1 MLRVLKSNSW
11 SNHRV
16 KQAITRCLAAIF
28 FQVNLC
34 SLLCVI
40 WAEETPLHV
49 SVIAVSASILHGNSQ
64 TLLCR
69 QRVHRRLSFHDGCV
83 WLVRG
88 SCWRSLSLST
98 PLRAWNWETGCKWSN
113 IFNLHVPSY
122 QSCEFKTSMLT
133 LQIEIASQSLIFI
146 YNLNT
151 NIRFVLM
158 IEYTNSCHRSVFE
171 FSTRSLFVSHVKLM
185 SPRFSLIWAWLFSS
199 DTRNNKMIKFQWN
212 LKKEIYNSC
221 SRLIDSAVS
230 SWRAVDNKSASTPPP
245 LAIGCVSARW
255 RQQWRLNN

>member
-1 MLRVLKSNSW
+1 MLTL
-11 SNHRV
+11 
-16 KQAITRCLAAIF
+16 
-28 FQVNLC
+28 
-34 SLLCVI
+34 SL
-40 WAEETPLHV
+40 PLHP
-49 SVIAVSASILHGNSQ
+49 APGLK
-64 TLLCR
+64 L
-69 QRVHRRLSFHDGCV
+69 
-83 WLVRG
+83 
-88 SCWRSLSLST
+88 
-98 PLRAWNWETGCKWSN
+98 GCKWSN
-113 IFNLHVPSY
+113 TFNLHVPSY

-151 NIRFVLM
+151 NLHFVLM
-158 IEYTNSCHRSVFE
+158 IEYTNSYHRSVFE

-199 DTRNNKMIKFQWN
+199 DRRNNKRIKFQWN